1 MEQERDVLVIHAP
14 QPIFYPICVP
24 LLKGGHLLETGFPSC
39 GRWRNYWGAS
49 NSSCSLAPPFMLLCC
64 KLADGCLLKD
74 HSLNQGATKKS
85 TAANQLLNSG
95 QSMLLCIWNFI
106 SSCSLLLSDLCSNIS
121 FSPFSPLGTKG
132 KAFGRDLPRK
142 LLLGLT
148 SLFISIAAMLFT
160 LCTGGHFFLLIDEVK
175 YAAIPVYA
183 VACLPVT
190 FFAMVQFPFYFDL
203 IWEIYKEVSQ
213 CSY

>member
-1 MEQERDVLVIHAP
+1 MEQELDVLVIHAP

-64 KLADGCLLKD
+64 KLNWWLPFKRSLPAPGGNKEEYCSKPALK
-74 HSLNQGATKKS
+74 QRP
-85 TAANQLLNSG
+85 
-95 QSMLLCIWNFI
+95 MLLCIWNFI

-203 IWEIYKEVSQ
+203 IWKIYKEVSQ

>member
-1 MEQERDVLVIHAP
+1 MLHSQLSTSIHAP
-14 QPIFYPICVP
+14 
-24 LLKGGHLLETGFPSC
+24 LLQIKLMVAFWKITPCTRGNKEE
-39 GRWRNYWGAS
+39 Y
-49 NSSCSLAPPFMLLCC
+49 CSKPA
-64 KLADGCLLKD
+64 LK
-74 HSLNQGATKKS
+74 QR
-85 TAANQLLNSG
+85 
-95 QSMLLCIWNFI
+95 SMLLCIWNFI

>member
-160 LCTGGHFFLLIDEVK
+160 LCTGGALLSSYRWSEICCNPSICSSMPACNIFC
-175 YAAIPVYA
+175 YGA
-183 VACLPVT
+183 VPILLWS
-190 FFAMVQFPFYFDL
+190 YLGDL
-203 IWEIYKEVSQ
+203 
-213 CSY
+213 